1 VAFIRIAL
9 IVMLLRGLMTINLSA
24 KVLAINVIHILPC
37 KFSTTLSFVEIYVIT
52 SKESYCLLGELK
64 G

>member
-52 SKESYCLLGELK
+52 SKE
-64 G
+64 